1 MKLTR
6 NCDEDLQQQEVVSL
20 LRKFAIS
27 SIYTSDSWKRT

>member
-20 LRKFAIS
+20 LHKFAIS
-27 SIYTSDSWKRT
+27 SIFTSDS